1 MSRFT
6 TRRLNFINHL
16 LFLPL
21 RNMEVTPFDN
31 NVMATIIKLRNQ
43 HKCADLASIYKE
55 LTKNSELNKFTE
67 DHLKNRINA
76 LLVNGKTI
84 DKPNR
89 DRPSYLLNENVSPTV
104 DHVYEPELLET
115 PLTPLNS
122 PLSAPRLDGG
132 NRNSHHWTTTY
143 IPVYSRK

>member
-6 TRRLNFINHL
+6 TRQLNFINHL

-21 RNMEVTPFDN
+21 RSIEVTPFDT

-43 HKCADLASIYKE
+43 HKRADLASIYKE
-55 LTKNSELNKFTE
+55 LTKNLELNKFTE
-67 DHLKNRINA
+67 DHLKTRINA
-76 LLVNGKTI
+76 LLVSGKII

-89 DRPSYLLNENVSPTV
+89 DRPSYLLHENVSPTV
-104 DHVYEPELLET
+104 DHVYELELLET

-122 PLSAPRLDGG
+122 SQLLD
-132 NRNSHHWTTTY
+132 
-143 IPVYSRK
+143 